1 MTGPSTSELVDNV
14 LIGYLYERLAFKT
27 ILPQN
32 TSRWAPLQP
41 VKLSIKQAYIS
52 HYYLELAIQDT
63 FRQIGEA
70 ILRLKLDNISGV
82 VNCVVNYRHS
92 YKIIPEPIA
101 KSISFQD
108 TPDDANLPTYI
119 SMKAFS
125 HEDLVDTRRRFV
137 MAGRALRL
145 VRQRQEQEIIAS
157 IKELAQKN
165 VEVLCSSTK
174 GINFSDYDFE
184 LLQASGPRNPM
195 QRPSLDY
202 LALHHKGQAIR
213 NRFQAYADMD
223 KRVEPSIF
231 IIQETLYKYER
242 TRETLNNFAVAMI
255 AIHYL
260 QKELILPR
268 LLNHQ
273 GKQVDFEFCSGPASE
288 RLALEDAKAKDND
301 NLAQALLEIMSKKNR
316 KGGEKPK
323 LSRGGGSGGAQVSAG
338 GVDIKGLTE
347 SLLRRR
353 LVNYTYD
360 KDLAQIRPFDKS
372 PVKITVLELIIELF
386 GYASQKFK
394 DWDDVLPPP
403 AEP

>member
-82 VNCVVNYRHS
+82 VNYVVNYRHS

-137 MAGRALRL
+137 MAVPEPYRGEVEFLGRALRL

-165 VEVLCSSTK
+165 VEVLWLVDPATPCNDPLSTVK
-174 GINFSDYDFE
+174 PVDSPKD
-184 LLQASGPRNPM
+184 LLERITQA
-195 QRPSLDY
+195 
-202 LALHHKGQAIR
+202 K
-213 NRFQAYADMD
+213 
-223 KRVEPSIF
+223 
-231 IIQETLYKYER
+231 
-242 TRETLNNFAVAMI
+242 ETLNNFAVAMI

-288 RLALEDAKAKDND
+288 RLALEDAKAKGND

-372 PVKITVLELIIELF
+372 PVKVTVLELIIEFF

-394 DWDDVLPPP
+394 DWDDVLSPP